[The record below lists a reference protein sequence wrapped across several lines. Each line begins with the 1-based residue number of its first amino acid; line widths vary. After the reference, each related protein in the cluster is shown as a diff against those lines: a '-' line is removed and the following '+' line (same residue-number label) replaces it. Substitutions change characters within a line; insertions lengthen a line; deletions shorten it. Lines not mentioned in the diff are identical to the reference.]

1 MTYTLA
7 ELCITAAA
15 EAWRGNGEVLASGI
29 GLIPRLGASLAKAT
43 FAPELMMTDG
53 EAYLVEEPVPVG
65 KRGGYVPKAE
75 GWMPY
80 ARVFDVVYRGHRHAM
95 TGPVQIDRYGQ
106 QNISFVGKDAKKPK
120 AMLLG
125 VRGIPGNTAN
135 HINSMFVPNHSTRVF
150 VEGEV
155 DMVSGV
161 GHNAARFTDGR
172 SDRFLDLRL
181 IVTDLAV
188 LDFLG
193 TNKAIRVRHLHPGIS
208 FEQVQ
213 AATGFPL
220 EGKATAT
227 QTPAPT
233 AEQLEVIRTVL
244 DPHNIRATAFK
255 DDPPGDRRE
264 AA

>member
-29 GLIPRLGASLAKAT
+29 GLIPRLAASLAKAT
-43 FAPELMMTDG
+43 FEPALMMTDG
-53 EAYLVEEPVPVG
+53 EAYLVEEPVPLG
-65 KRGGYVPKAE
+65 KRGAYIPKVE
-75 GWMPY
+75 GWMTY

-95 TGPVQIDRYGQ
+95 TGPVQVDRFGQ
-106 QNISFVGKDAKKPK
+106 QNISVVGDYAKPK
-120 AMLLG
+120 AALLG
-125 VRGIPGNTAN
+125 VRGIPGNTIN

-150 VEGEV
+150 VPGEV

-161 GHNAARFTDGR
+161 GYNPARLAGGR
-172 SDRFLDLRL
+172 SDRFVDLRL

-188 LDFLG
+188 LDFG
-193 TNKAIRVRHLHPGIS
+193 GKDHAIRVRSLHPGIS
-208 FEQVQ
+208 FDQVQ

-220 EGKATAT
+220 EGRETAT
-227 QTPAPT
+227 VTPAPT
-233 AEQLEVIRTVL
+233 AEQLHLIRDVL
-244 DPHNIRATAFK
+244 DPHNTRATVFK
-255 DDPPGDRRE
+255 ENPPGDRRE

>member
-15 EAWRGNGEVLASGI
+15 EAWRDNGEVLASGI
-29 GLIPRLGASLAKAT
+29 GLIPRLAASLAKET

-65 KRGGYVPKAE
+65 KRGDYKPKVE
-75 GWMPY
+75 GWMTY

-95 TGPVQIDRYGQ
+95 TGPVQVDRFGQ
-106 QNISFVGKDAKKPK
+106 QNISVVGDYARPK
-120 AMLLG
+120 AALLG
-125 VRGIPGNTAN
+125 VRGIPGNTIN

-150 VEGEV
+150 VPGEV

-161 GHNAARFTDGR
+161 GYNPARMADGR

-188 LDFLG
+188 LDFG
-193 TNKAIRVRHLHPGIS
+193 GRDHAIRVRHLHPGIT
-208 FEQVQ
+208 FDQVQ

-220 EGKATAT
+220 EGKDTAAV
-227 QTPAPT
+227 TPAPT
-233 AEQLEVIRTVL
+233 TEQLRLIREVL
-244 DPHNIRATAFK
+244 DPHNVRATVFK
-255 DDPPGDRRE
+255 ENPPGDRRE

>member
-15 EAWRGNGEVLASGI
+15 EAWRDNGEVLASGI
-29 GLIPRLGASLAKAT
+29 GLIPRLAASLAKET

-65 KRGGYVPKAE
+65 KRGGYVPKVE
-75 GWMPY
+75 GWMTY

-95 TGPVQIDRYGQ
+95 TGPVQVDRFGQ
-106 QNISFVGKDAKKPK
+106 QNISIVGDYAKPK
-120 AMLLG
+120 AALLG

-150 VEGEV
+150 VSGEV

-161 GHNAARFTDGR
+161 GYNPARMKDGR
-172 SDRFLDLRL
+172 SGRFVDLRL

-188 LDFLG
+188 LDFG
-193 TNKAIRVRHLHPGIS
+193 GKDHAIRVRHLHPGVT
-208 FEQVQ
+208 FDQVQ

-220 EGKATAT
+220 EGRDTAT
-227 QTPAPT
+227 VTPAPT
-233 AEQLEVIRTVL
+233 AAQLKLIREVL
-244 DPHNIRATAFK
+244 DPHDLRATVFK
-255 DDPPGDRRE
+255 ENPPGDRRE